1 MMNTY
6 NKRNLIQS
14 IHVIHHLIS
23 SINKR
28 YLNEIWI
35 TDVIYEQQITDR
47 IKVLNN
53 MKYHTRMRLNL
64 YKCNNIP

>member
-23 SINKR
+23 RINQR
-28 YLNEIWI
+28 YLNEILI
-35 TDVIYEQQITDR
+35 TDVIYEQQITDI

-53 MKYHTRMRLNL
+53 MKDHTIIRLKL
-64 YKCNNIP
+64 YKRNNIS

>member
-14 IHVIHHLIS
+14 IHVIHHLTS
-23 SINKR
+23 NINQR
-28 YLNEIWI
+28 YLNEILI
-35 TDVIYEQQITDR
+35 TDLVYEQQITDI

-53 MKYHTRMRLNL
+53 MKYHTIIRLKL
-64 YKCNNIP
+64 YKCNNIS